1 MEQTNELQNKNEP
14 DMFGYRF
21 ISLDVMKEKVE
32 IFEIVAGCESD
43 AFDLVN
49 ERADSNSETIRILTD
64 NMVKQIYD
72 EVQKVKDIV

>member
-1 MEQTNELQNKNEP
+1 MKPINEIQNKDEP

-21 ISLDVMKEKVE
+21 ISLDVMNEKVE

-49 ERADSNSETIRILTD
+49 ERAESNSETIRLLTD
-64 NMVKQIYD
+64 RMVKQLYD
-72 EVQKVKDIV
+72 EIQKVKDIV